1 MPIVLK
7 FYTRLQIFCSLMGMS
22 NRCDLGH
29 EKAGVKWQVVKGL
42 ILVFWIAPQA
52 SLLGLTKPSRKVN
65 VLAPQQSSK
74 DFNLI

>member
-42 ILVFWIAPQA
+42 ILVF
-52 SLLGLTKPSRKVN
+52 
-65 VLAPQQSSK
+65 
-74 DFNLI
+74 